1 MMKKNG
7 NTRTMSRKWIAGA
20 VLLFAFF
27 VMAGIHI
34 WKDYRDTL
42 MANQI
47 DQLQITTQILSKNME
62 SSIQEY
68 EDDLDFFDGLEL
80 LDDVQ
85 SSEETRKIFQSYINT
100 KEVFVEDL
108 FWEKEDGTF
117 ITSVS
122 GRQYHDPVK
131 IAQMDDVRSL
141 YQMKDEYTQQEKY
154 MVVKK
159 TIAEG
164 KRICLVV
171 DEEKYYNNIISDIK
185 IGSNGYIVIKA
196 SDGKI
201 LMHPDNEQWGIDV
214 IAGRKKMYPDLDFS
228 SLEQMIE
235 DQKKGVEGVS
245 IYYSYWW
252 TKKNLPRV
260 KKISVYTPAK
270 IGDDFLVISSVT
282 DYSDFYQPIRE
293 GFTGLLLLFAGIL
306 AISMLAFFLAMK
318 MFHQR
323 KQIESENA
331 YLKELNGLLEE
342 VHQNEETIAHQQRL
356 QIMGTMTG
364 GIAHEFNNFLTP
376 IMGYAELLLMEFPE
390 DSDEY
395 DSVMEIYEAAEK
407 ANDVV
412 RQISTLSRKNVETV
426 YKEVPVAQMLR
437 RAVKMADSVC
447 PAGIHMENHIDISD
461 QSILGNATQLHQV
474 ILNICVNAVHAIGK
488 KNEGRK
494 NEDKIEGK
502 IEISG
507 KEMAYQEMDEELKK
521 HLNDAWEHYIC
532 IEIRDNGCGMDS
544 ETLRQIFN
552 PFFTTKKGGE
562 GTGLG
567 LALAEQIILSHKG
580 YIYAESE
587 KDIGTT
593 FHILLPVM
601 EKSESMELART
612 EEAQGIRIVA
622 ADDNVKVL
630 KLLQKNFSKLGAE
643 IQIFTNKKE
652 LLEHLKSKGA
662 DVLFVDESMEDIGGI
677 DFCMS
682 VQGKYPDMKKILMVS
697 HITREIA
704 EAKSRDIIDG
714 YVEKPVSATMLL
726 EAVRDAAAEG

>member
-1 MMKKNG
+1 MQEQKKSG
-7 NTRTMSRKWIAGA
+7 KMSKKWIAGA
-20 VLLFAFF
+20 LLLLIILLVL
-27 VMAGIHI
+27 GIHV

-42 MANQI
+42 MDNQI
-47 DQLQITTQILSKNME
+47 DQLKVTTEILSKNME

-68 EDDLDFFDGLEL
+68 EDDLGFFEGLKNIKDAKE
-80 LDDVQ
+80 
-85 SSEETRKIFQSYINT
+85 IFQRYIDTQNI
-100 KEVFVEDL
+100 FVEDF

-117 ITSVS
+117 LGSVS
-122 GRQYHDPVK
+122 GNQYHDSIK
-131 IAQMDDVRSL
+131 FAQMDQTRSM
-141 YQMKDEYTQQEKY
+141 YQMKGGDSGTEKY
-154 MVVKK
+154 LVIKER
-159 TIAEG
+159 TEDG
-164 KRICLVV
+164 KNVCLVV
-171 DEEKYYNNIISDIK
+171 NEEKYYNKIISDIK

-196 SDGKI
+196 SDGRI
-201 LMHPDNEQWGIDV
+201 LMHPDNDQWGIDV

-228 SLEQMIE
+228 SLEKMID
-235 DQKKGVEGVS
+235 DQKKGKEGVS
-245 IYYSYWW
+245 VYYSYWW
-252 TKKNLPRV
+252 TKKDLPRV

-270 IGDDFLVISSVT
+270 IGDDFLVVSSVT
-282 DYSDFYQPIRE
+282 DYTDFYQPIRE
-293 GFTGLLLLFAGIL
+293 GFTGLLLLFSGIL
-306 AISMLAFFLAMK
+306 AVCMLVFFLAMK
-318 MFHQR
+318 MFNER
-323 KQIESENA
+323 KQVEAENA

-376 IMGYAELLLMEFPE
+376 IMGYAELLMMELPE

-395 DSVMEIYEAAEK
+395 DSAAEIYEASEK
-407 ANDVV
+407 AKDVV

-447 PAGIHMENHIDISD
+447 PSGIHMEKQMDLSD

-502 IEISG
+502 IEITG
-507 KEMAYQEMDEELKK
+507 KEIAYGGAGEELKK
-521 HLNDAWEHYIC
+521 HLNDAWEHYIH
-532 IEIRDNGCGMDS
+532 IQIRDNGCGMDN

-567 LALAEQIILSHKG
+567 LALAEQIVLSHKG

-587 KDIGTT
+587 KGVGST

-601 EKSESMELART
+601 EKNVDMEFAKAK
-612 EEAQGIRIVA
+612 EAPDIRIVA

-630 KLLQKNFSKLGAE
+630 RLLQKNFLKLGVQ

-652 LLEHLKSKGA
+652 LLEHLKIRGA
-662 DVLFVDESMEDIGGI
+662 DVLFVDESMEDVGGI
-677 DFCMS
+677 EFCMS
-682 VQGKYPDMKKILMVS
+682 VQGQYPDMKKILMITQV
-697 HITREIA
+697 TREIA

-714 YVEKPVSATMLL
+714 YVEKPVSATTLL
-726 EAVRDAAAEG
+726 EAVRDAAE

>member
-1 MMKKNG
+1 MQEQRKPEKI
-7 NTRTMSRKWIAGA
+7 SKKWIIGA
-20 VLLFAFF
+20 VLLLIIFF
-27 VMAGIHI
+27 VFGIHV

-42 MANQI
+42 MDNQI
-47 DQLQITTQILSKNME
+47 EQLKVTTKILSKNME

-68 EDDLDFFDGLEL
+68 EDDLDFFDGLKNAE
-80 LDDVQ
+80 DA
-85 SSEETRKIFQSYINT
+85 KGIFQSYIEK
-100 KEVFVEDL
+100 KEMFVEDL
-108 FWEKEDGTF
+108 FWEKQDGTF
-117 ITSVS
+117 LGSVS
-122 GRQYHDPVK
+122 GKQYKDGIK
-131 IAQMDDVRSL
+131 TAQMSGKKSM
-141 YQMKDEYTQQEKY
+141 YQMKREDTKQEKY
-154 MVVKK
+154 LIVKK
-159 TIAEG
+159 VLDDGNTL
-164 KRICLVV
+164 CLVV
-171 DEEKYYNNIISDIK
+171 NEEKYYNKIISDIK

-196 SDGKI
+196 SDGRI
-201 LMHPDNEQWGIDV
+201 LMHPDNGQWGIDV
-214 IAGRKKMYPDLDFS
+214 IAGRKEMYPELDFS
-228 SLEQMIE
+228 SLEKMIE
-235 DQKKGVEGVS
+235 DQKKGKAGVS
-245 IYYSYWW
+245 VYYSYWW
-252 TKKNLPRV
+252 TKKDLPRV
-260 KKISVYTPAK
+260 KKISVYAPAK

-282 DYSDFYQPIRE
+282 DYTEFYQPIRE
-293 GFTGLLLLFAGIL
+293 GFTGLLFLFAGIL
-306 AISMLAFFLAMK
+306 AVCMLVFFLAMK

-323 KQIESENA
+323 KQVESENA

-376 IMGYAELLLMEFPE
+376 IMGYAELLMMELPE
-390 DSDEY
+390 DSEEY
-395 DSVMEIYEAAEK
+395 DNVIEIYEASEK
-407 ANDVV
+407 AKDVV

-426 YKEVPVAQMLR
+426 YKEVPAAQMLR

-447 PAGIHMENHIDISD
+447 PSGIQMESRIELSD
-461 QSILGNATQLHQV
+461 QSILGNATQIHQV

-488 KNEGRK
+488 KKEGQ
-494 NEDKIEGK
+494 IQ
-502 IEISG
+502 ISG
-507 KEMAYQEMDEELKK
+507 NEMVYQEMDEEIKK
-521 HLNDAWEHYIC
+521 HLNDAWEHYIH
-532 IEIRDNGCGMDS
+532 IQIRDNGCGMDS

-587 KDIGTT
+587 KDVGST

-601 EKSESMELART
+601 EKNGGMEFAET
-612 EEAQGIRIVA
+612 DEAQDIRIVA

-630 KLLQKNFSKLGAE
+630 KLLQKNFSRLGVE

-652 LLEHLKSKGA
+652 LLDDLRTRGA

-726 EAVRDAAAEG
+726 EAVRDAAD

>member
-1 MMKKNG
+1 MQEQKKSG
-7 NTRTMSRKWIAGA
+7 KMSKKWIAGA
-20 VLLFAFF
+20 LLLLIILLVL
-27 VMAGIHI
+27 GIHV

-42 MANQI
+42 MDNQI
-47 DQLQITTQILSKNME
+47 DQLKVTTEILSKNME

-68 EDDLDFFDGLEL
+68 EDDLGFFEGLKNIKDAKE
-80 LDDVQ
+80 
-85 SSEETRKIFQSYINT
+85 IFQRYIDTQNI
-100 KEVFVEDL
+100 FVEDF

-117 ITSVS
+117 LGSVS
-122 GRQYHDPVK
+122 GNQYHDSIK
-131 IAQMDDVRSL
+131 FAQMDQTRSM
-141 YQMKDEYTQQEKY
+141 YQMKGGDSGTEKY
-154 MVVKK
+154 LVIKER
-159 TIAEG
+159 TEDG
-164 KRICLVV
+164 KNVCLVV
-171 DEEKYYNNIISDIK
+171 NEEKYYNKIISDIK

-196 SDGKI
+196 SDGRI
-201 LMHPDNEQWGIDV
+201 LMHPDNDQWGIDV

-228 SLEQMIE
+228 SLEKMI
-235 DQKKGVEGVS
+235 DAQKKGKEGVS
-245 IYYSYWW
+245 VYYSYWW

-270 IGDDFLVISSVT
+270 IGDDFLVVSSVT
-282 DYSDFYQPIRE
+282 DYTDFYQPIRE
-293 GFTGLLLLFAGIL
+293 GFTGLLLLFSGIL
-306 AISMLAFFLAMK
+306 AVCMLVFFLAMK
-318 MFHQR
+318 MFNER
-323 KQIESENA
+323 KQVEAENA

-376 IMGYAELLLMEFPE
+376 IMGYAELLMMELPE

-395 DSVMEIYEAAEK
+395 DSAAEIYEASEK
-407 ANDVV
+407 AKDVV

-447 PAGIHMENHIDISD
+447 PSGIHMEKQIDLSD

-502 IEISG
+502 IEITG
-507 KEMAYQEMDEELKK
+507 KEIAYGGAGEELKK
-521 HLNDAWEHYIC
+521 HLNDAWEHYIH
-532 IEIRDNGCGMDS
+532 IQIRDNGCGMDN

-567 LALAEQIILSHKG
+567 LALAEQIVLSHKG

-587 KDIGTT
+587 KGVGST

-601 EKSESMELART
+601 EKNVDMEFAKVK
-612 EEAQGIRIVA
+612 EAPDIRIVA

-630 KLLQKNFSKLGAE
+630 RLLQKNFLKLGVQ

-652 LLEHLKSKGA
+652 LLEHLKIRGA
-662 DVLFVDESMEDIGGI
+662 DVLFVDESMEDVGGI
-677 DFCMS
+677 EFCMS
-682 VQGKYPDMKKILMVS
+682 VQGQYPDMKKILMITQV
-697 HITREIA
+697 TREIA

-714 YVEKPVSATMLL
+714 YVEKPVSATTLL
-726 EAVRDAAAEG
+726 EAVRDAAE

>member
-1 MMKKNG
+1 MQEQKKSG
-7 NTRTMSRKWIAGA
+7 KISKKWIIGA
-20 VLLFAFF
+20 ILLLIIFSVF
-27 VMAGIHI
+27 GIHV

-42 MANQI
+42 MDNQI
-47 DQLQITTQILSKNME
+47 EQLKVTTEILSKNME

-68 EDDLDFFDGLEL
+68 EDDLDFFDGLKNAE
-80 LDDVQ
+80 DA
-85 SSEETRKIFQSYINT
+85 KAIFQSYIEK

-108 FWEKEDGTF
+108 FREKQDGTF
-117 ITSVS
+117 LGSVS
-122 GRQYHDPVK
+122 GKQYKDGIK
-131 IAQMDDVRSL
+131 IAQMSDEKSM
-141 YQMKDEYTQQEKY
+141 YQMKREDTKQEKY
-154 MVVKK
+154 LVVKK
-159 TIAEG
+159 VLDDG
-164 KRICLVV
+164 NNLCLVV
-171 DEEKYYNNIISDIK
+171 NEEKYYNKIISDIR

-196 SDGKI
+196 SDGRI
-201 LMHPDNEQWGIDV
+201 LMHPDNGQWGIDV

-228 SLEQMIE
+228 SLEKMIE
-235 DQKKGVEGVS
+235 DQKKGEEGVS
-245 IYYSYWW
+245 VYYSYWW
-252 TKKNLPRV
+252 TKKDVPRV

-270 IGDDFLVISSVT
+270 IGDDFIVISSVT
-282 DYSDFYQPIRE
+282 DYTDFYQPIRE
-293 GFTGLLLLFAGIL
+293 GFTGLMLLFAGIL
-306 AISMLAFFLAMK
+306 AICMVVFFLAMK
-318 MFHQR
+318 MFNQR
-323 KQIESENA
+323 KQVEAENA

-376 IMGYAELLLMEFPE
+376 IMGYAELLMMELPE

-395 DSVMEIYEAAEK
+395 DSVVEIYEASEK
-407 ANDVV
+407 AKDVV

-447 PAGIHMENHIDISD
+447 LSGIHMEKEMELSD

-474 ILNICVNAVHAIGK
+474 ILNICVNAVYAIGK

-502 IEISG
+502 IEITG
-507 KEMAYQEMDEELKK
+507 RELAYEQMDEELKK
-521 HLNDAWEHYIC
+521 HLNDAWEHYIS
-532 IEIRDNGCGMDS
+532 IEIKDNGCGMDS

-587 KDIGTT
+587 KDVGTT

-601 EKSESMELART
+601 EKNVGMELAKSDK
-612 EEAQGIRIVA
+612 AQDIRIVA

-630 KLLQKNFSKLGAE
+630 KLLQKNFSKLGVQ

-652 LLEHLKSKGA
+652 LLGHLKTNGA

-677 DFCMS
+677 DFCMA
-682 VQGKYPDMKKILMVS
+682 VQGQYPDMKKILMVS

-714 YVEKPVSATMLL
+714 YVEKPVSATILL
-726 EAVRDAAAEG
+726 EAVRDAAD

>member
-1 MMKKNG
+1 MQEHKKSG
-7 NTRTMSRKWIAGA
+7 KISKKWIVGA
-20 VLLFAFF
+20 VLLLLIFLVFGMH
-27 VMAGIHI
+27 V

-42 MANQI
+42 MDNQI
-47 DQLQITTQILSKNME
+47 DQLKVTTEILSKNME

-68 EDDLDFFDGLEL
+68 EDDLDFFDGLKNTE
-80 LDDVQ
+80 DAK
-85 SSEETRKIFQSYINT
+85 EIFRSYIKK

-108 FWEKEDGTF
+108 FWEKQDGTF
-117 ITSVS
+117 LGSVS
-122 GRQYHDPVK
+122 GKQYKDGIK
-131 IAQMDDVRSL
+131 IAQMGDEKSM
-141 YQMKDEYTQQEKY
+141 YQMKGEHTKQEKY
-154 MVVKK
+154 LVVKK
-159 TIAEG
+159 LLDDG
-164 KRICLVV
+164 NNLCLVV
-171 DEEKYYNNIISDIK
+171 NEEKYYNKIISDIK

-196 SDGKI
+196 SDGRI
-201 LMHPDNEQWGIDV
+201 LMHPDNDQWGIDV

-235 DQKKGVEGVS
+235 DQKKGEEGVS
-245 IYYSYWW
+245 VYYSYWW
-252 TKKNLPRV
+252 TKKDLPRV

-270 IGDDFLVISSVT
+270 IGEDFLVISSVT
-282 DYSDFYQPIRE
+282 DYTDFYQPIRE
-293 GFTGLLLLFAGIL
+293 GFTGLLLLFAGLL
-306 AISMLAFFLAMK
+306 AVCMVVFFLAMK
-318 MFHQR
+318 MFNQR
-323 KQIESENA
+323 KQVEAENA

-376 IMGYAELLLMEFPE
+376 IMGYAELLMMELPE
-390 DSDEY
+390 DSEEY
-395 DSVMEIYEAAEK
+395 DSVVEIYEASEK
-407 ANDVV
+407 AKDVV

-426 YKEVPVAQMLR
+426 YKEVPAAQMLR

-447 PAGIHMENHIDISD
+447 PSGIRMEKQMELSD

-507 KEMAYQEMDEELKK
+507 RETAYEEMDEELKK
-521 HLNDAWEHYIC
+521 HLNDAWEHYIH
-532 IEIRDNGCGMDS
+532 IQITDNGCGMDS

-587 KDIGTT
+587 KGVGTI

-601 EKSESMELART
+601 EKNMGMELAKAD
-612 EEAQGIRIVA
+612 EAADIRIVA

-630 KLLQKNFSKLGAE
+630 KLLQKNFSKLGVQ
-643 IQIFTNKKE
+643 IQTFANKKE
-652 LLEHLKSKGA
+652 LLGHLKSKGA

-677 DFCMS
+677 DFCML
-682 VQGKYPDMKKILMVS
+682 VQGQYPDMKKILMVS

-714 YVEKPVSATMLL
+714 YVEKPVSATTLL
-726 EAVRDAAAEG
+726 EAVRAATE

>member
-1 MMKKNG
+1 MQEQKKSG
-7 NTRTMSRKWIAGA
+7 KMSKKWIAGA
-20 VLLFAFF
+20 LLLLIILLVL
-27 VMAGIHI
+27 GIHV

-42 MANQI
+42 MDNQI
-47 DQLQITTQILSKNME
+47 DQLKVTTEILSKNME

-68 EDDLDFFDGLEL
+68 EDDLGFFEGLKNIKDAKE
-80 LDDVQ
+80 
-85 SSEETRKIFQSYINT
+85 IFQRYIDTQNI
-100 KEVFVEDL
+100 FVEDF

-117 ITSVS
+117 LGSVS
-122 GRQYHDPVK
+122 GNQYHDSIK
-131 IAQMDDVRSL
+131 FAQMDQTRSM
-141 YQMKDEYTQQEKY
+141 YQMKGGDSGTEKY
-154 MVVKK
+154 LVIKER
-159 TIAEG
+159 TEDG
-164 KRICLVV
+164 KNVCLVV
-171 DEEKYYNNIISDIK
+171 NEEKYYNKIISDIK

-196 SDGKI
+196 SDGRI
-201 LMHPDNEQWGIDV
+201 LMHPDNDQWGIDV

-228 SLEQMIE
+228 SLEKMID
-235 DQKKGVEGVS
+235 DQKKGKEGVS
-245 IYYSYWW
+245 VYYSYWW
-252 TKKNLPRV
+252 TKKDLPRV

-270 IGDDFLVISSVT
+270 IGDDFLVVSSVT
-282 DYSDFYQPIRE
+282 DYTDFYQPIRE
-293 GFTGLLLLFAGIL
+293 GFTGLLLLFSGIL
-306 AISMLAFFLAMK
+306 AVCMLVFFLAMK
-318 MFHQR
+318 MFNER
-323 KQIESENA
+323 KQVEAENA

-342 VHQNEETIAHQQRL
+342 VHQNEENIAHQQRL

-376 IMGYAELLLMEFPE
+376 IMGYAELLMMELPE

-395 DSVMEIYEAAEK
+395 DSAAEIYEASEK
-407 ANDVV
+407 AKDVV

-447 PAGIHMENHIDISD
+447 PSGIHMEKQIDLSD

-502 IEISG
+502 IEITG
-507 KEMAYQEMDEELKK
+507 KEIAYGGAGEELKK
-521 HLNDAWEHYIC
+521 HLNDAWEHYIH
-532 IEIRDNGCGMDS
+532 IQIRDNGCGMDN

-567 LALAEQIILSHKG
+567 LALAEQIVLSHKG

-587 KDIGTT
+587 KGVGST

-601 EKSESMELART
+601 EKNVDMEFAKAK
-612 EEAQGIRIVA
+612 EAPDIRIVA

-630 KLLQKNFSKLGAE
+630 RLLQKNFLKLGVQ

-652 LLEHLKSKGA
+652 LLEHLKIRGA
-662 DVLFVDESMEDIGGI
+662 DVLFVDESMEDVGGI
-677 DFCMS
+677 EFCMS
-682 VQGKYPDMKKILMVS
+682 VQGQYPDMKKILMITQV
-697 HITREIA
+697 TREIA

-714 YVEKPVSATMLL
+714 YVEKPVSATTLL
-726 EAVRDAAAEG
+726 EAVRDAAE

>member
-1 MMKKNG
+1 MQEQRKPEKI
-7 NTRTMSRKWIAGA
+7 SKKWIIGA
-20 VLLFAFF
+20 VLLLIIFF
-27 VMAGIHI
+27 VFGIHV

-42 MANQI
+42 MDNQI
-47 DQLQITTQILSKNME
+47 EQLKVTTKILSKNME

-68 EDDLDFFDGLEL
+68 EDDLDFFDGLKNAE
-80 LDDVQ
+80 DA
-85 SSEETRKIFQSYINT
+85 KGIFQSYIEK
-100 KEVFVEDL
+100 KEMFVEDL
-108 FWEKEDGTF
+108 FWEKQDGTF
-117 ITSVS
+117 LGSVS
-122 GRQYHDPVK
+122 GKQYKDGIK
-131 IAQMDDVRSL
+131 TAQMSDKKSM
-141 YQMKDEYTQQEKY
+141 YQMKREDTKQEKY
-154 MVVKK
+154 LIVKK
-159 TIAEG
+159 VLDDGNTL
-164 KRICLVV
+164 CLVV
-171 DEEKYYNNIISDIK
+171 NEEKYYNKIISDIK

-196 SDGKI
+196 SDGRI
-201 LMHPDNEQWGIDV
+201 LMHPDNGQWGIDV
-214 IAGRKKMYPDLDFS
+214 IAGRKEMYPELDFS
-228 SLEQMIE
+228 SLEKMIE
-235 DQKKGVEGVS
+235 DQKKGKAGVS
-245 IYYSYWW
+245 VYYSYWW
-252 TKKNLPRV
+252 TKKDLPRV
-260 KKISVYTPAK
+260 KKISVYAPAK

-282 DYSDFYQPIRE
+282 DYTEFYQPIRE
-293 GFTGLLLLFAGIL
+293 GFTGLLFLFAGIL
-306 AISMLAFFLAMK
+306 AVCMLVFFLAMK

-323 KQIESENA
+323 KQVESENA

-376 IMGYAELLLMEFPE
+376 IMGYAELLMMELPE
-390 DSDEY
+390 DSEEY
-395 DSVMEIYEAAEK
+395 DNVIEIYEASEK
-407 ANDVV
+407 AKDVV

-426 YKEVPVAQMLR
+426 YKEVPAAQMLR

-447 PAGIHMENHIDISD
+447 PSGIQMESRIELSD
-461 QSILGNATQLHQV
+461 QSILGNATQIHQV

-488 KNEGRK
+488 KKEGQ
-494 NEDKIEGK
+494 IQ
-502 IEISG
+502 ISG
-507 KEMAYQEMDEELKK
+507 NEMVYQEMDEEIKK
-521 HLNDAWEHYIC
+521 HLNDAWEHYIH
-532 IEIRDNGCGMDS
+532 IQIRDNGCGMDS

-587 KDIGTT
+587 KDVGST

-601 EKSESMELART
+601 EKNGGMEFAET
-612 EEAQGIRIVA
+612 DEAQDIRIVA

-630 KLLQKNFSKLGAE
+630 KLLQKNFSRLGVE

-652 LLEHLKSKGA
+652 LLDDLRTRGA

-726 EAVRDAAAEG
+726 EAVRDAAD

>member
-1 MMKKNG
+1 MQKKQNAG
-7 NTRTMSRKWIAGA
+7 KSSGKWIMGA

-27 VMAGIHI
+27 IMAGIHI

-42 MANQI
+42 MGNQI
-47 DQLQITTQILSKNME
+47 DQLKITTQILSKNME

-68 EDDLDFFDGLEL
+68 EDDLDFFEGMKTQ
-80 LDDVQ
+80 DDAK
-85 SSEETRKIFQSYINT
+85 EIFQSYINT
-100 KEVFVEDL
+100 KDVFVEDL
-108 FWEKEDGTF
+108 FWEKNDGTF
-117 ITSVS
+117 LGSVS
-122 GRQYHDPVK
+122 GKKYQSPVQ

-141 YQMKDEYTQQEKY
+141 YQMKDEYTKEEKY
-154 MVVKK
+154 LVVKK
-159 TIAEG
+159 KIEDG
-164 KRICLVV
+164 KNVCLVV
-171 DEEKYYNNIISDIK
+171 NEEQYYNKIISDIK
-185 IGSNGYIVIKA
+185 IGSNGYIVIKG

-201 LMHPDNEQWGIDV
+201 LMHPDNDQWGIDV
-214 IAGRKKMYPDLDFS
+214 IAGRKKMYPNLDFS

-235 DQKKGVEGVS
+235 DQKKGQEGVS

-270 IGDDFLVISSVT
+270 IGNDFLVISSVT

-293 GFTGLLLLFAGIL
+293 GFTGLLFLFAGIL
-306 AISMLAFFLAMK
+306 AISMIAFFLAMK

-407 ANDVV
+407 AKDVV

-426 YKEVPVAQMLR
+426 YKEVPAAQMLR

-447 PAGIHMENHIDISD
+447 PSGIHMENHIDLSD

-494 NEDKIEGK
+494 NEEKTAGK
-502 IEISG
+502 IEIRG
-507 KEMAYQEMDEELKK
+507 KEMAYQDIEEEIKK
-521 HLNDAWEHYIC
+521 HLNEAWEHYIC

-567 LALAEQIILSHKG
+567 LALAEQIVLSHKG

-587 KDIGTT
+587 KDVGTA

-601 EKSESMELART
+601 EKNVEFAKT
-612 EEAQGIRIVA
+612 DEAQSIRIVA

-630 KLLQKNFSKLGAE
+630 KLLQKHFSKLGAE
-643 IQIFTNKKE
+643 IQTFTNKKE
-652 LLEHLKSKGA
+652 LLEHLKNKGA

-714 YVEKPVSATMLL
+714 YVEKPVSATTLL
-726 EAVRDAAAEG
+726 EAVREAAIKA

>member
-1 MMKKNG
+1 MQDQKK
-7 NTRTMSRKWIAGA
+7 SRKISIKWIIGA
-20 VLLFAFF
+20 ILLLIVFSVF
-27 VMAGIHI
+27 GIHV

-42 MANQI
+42 MDNQI
-47 DQLQITTQILSKNME
+47 EQLKVTTEILSKNME

-68 EDDLDFFDGLEL
+68 EDDLDFFDGLKNTE
-80 LDDVQ
+80 DAKVVF
-85 SSEETRKIFQSYINT
+85 KSYIEK

-108 FWEKEDGTF
+108 FWEKQDGTF
-117 ITSVS
+117 LGSVS
-122 GRQYHDPVK
+122 GKQYKDGIK
-131 IAQMDDVRSL
+131 IAQMNDEKSM
-141 YQMKDEYTQQEKY
+141 YQMKGEHTKQEKY
-154 MVVKK
+154 LVVKK
-159 TIAEG
+159 VLDNG
-164 KRICLVV
+164 NNLCLVV
-171 DEEKYYNNIISDIK
+171 NEEKYYNKIISDIK

-196 SDGKI
+196 SDGRI
-201 LMHPDNEQWGIDV
+201 LMHPDNDQWGIDV

-228 SLEQMIE
+228 SLEQMID
-235 DQKKGVEGVS
+235 DQKKGKEGVS
-245 IYYSYWW
+245 VYYSYWW

-270 IGDDFLVISSVT
+270 IGNDFLVISSVT
-282 DYSDFYQPIRE
+282 DYTDFYQPIRE

-306 AISMLAFFLAMK
+306 AVCMLVFFLAMK
-318 MFHQR
+318 MFNQR
-323 KQIESENA
+323 KQVEAENA

-376 IMGYAELLLMEFPE
+376 IMGYAELLMMELPE

-395 DSVMEIYEAAEK
+395 DSVAEIYEASEK
-407 ANDVV
+407 AKDVV

-426 YKEVPVAQMLR
+426 YKEVPAAQMLR

-447 PAGIHMENHIDISD
+447 PSGIHMEKQIDLSD

-474 ILNICVNAVHAIGK
+474 ILNISVNAVHAIGK

-507 KEMAYQEMDEELKK
+507 KEIAYKDVKEETKK
-521 HLNDAWEHYIC
+521 HLNDAWEHYIH
-532 IEIRDNGCGMDS
+532 IQIRDNGCGMDS

-567 LALAEQIILSHKG
+567 LALAEQIVLSHKG

-587 KDIGTT
+587 KGIGST

-601 EKSESMELART
+601 EKNVDIEFAKAK
-612 EEAQGIRIVA
+612 EAPDIRIVA

-630 KLLQKNFSKLGAE
+630 RLLQKNFSKLGVQ
-643 IQIFTNKKE
+643 IQTFTNKKE
-652 LLEHLKSKGA
+652 LLEYLKDKGA

-682 VQGKYPDMKKILMVS
+682 VQGQYPDMKKILMITQV
-697 HITREIA
+697 TREIA

-714 YVEKPVSATMLL
+714 YVEKPVSATTLL
-726 EAVRDAAAEG
+726 EAVRDAAGE

>member
-1 MMKKNG
+1 MQEQRKPEKI
-7 NTRTMSRKWIAGA
+7 SKKWIIGA
-20 VLLFAFF
+20 VLLLIIFF
-27 VMAGIHI
+27 VFGIHV

-42 MANQI
+42 MDNQI
-47 DQLQITTQILSKNME
+47 EQLKVTTKILSKNME

-68 EDDLDFFDGLEL
+68 EDDLDFFDGLKNAE
-80 LDDVQ
+80 DA
-85 SSEETRKIFQSYINT
+85 KGIFQSYIEK

-108 FWEKEDGTF
+108 FWEKQDGTF
-117 ITSVS
+117 LGSVS
-122 GRQYHDPVK
+122 GKQYKDGIK
-131 IAQMDDVRSL
+131 TAQMSGKKSM
-141 YQMKDEYTQQEKY
+141 YQMKREDTKQEKY
-154 MVVKK
+154 LVVKK
-159 TIAEG
+159 VLDDGNTL
-164 KRICLVV
+164 CLVV
-171 DEEKYYNNIISDIK
+171 NEEKYYNKIISDIK

-196 SDGKI
+196 SDGRI

-214 IAGRKKMYPDLDFS
+214 IAGRKERYPELDFS
-228 SLEQMIE
+228 SLEKMIE
-235 DQKKGVEGVS
+235 DQEKGKEGVS
-245 IYYSYWW
+245 VYYSYWW
-252 TKKNLPRV
+252 TKKDLPRV
-260 KKISVYTPAK
+260 KKISVYAPAK

-282 DYSDFYQPIRE
+282 DYTEFYQPIRE
-293 GFTGLLLLFAGIL
+293 GFTGLLFLFAGIL
-306 AISMLAFFLAMK
+306 AVCMLVFFLAMK

-323 KQIESENA
+323 KQVESENA

-376 IMGYAELLLMEFPE
+376 IMGYAELLMMELPE
-390 DSDEY
+390 DSEEY
-395 DSVMEIYEAAEK
+395 DNVIEIYEASEK
-407 ANDVV
+407 AKDVV

-426 YKEVPVAQMLR
+426 YKEVPAAQMLR

-447 PAGIHMENHIDISD
+447 PSGIQMKSRIELSD
-461 QSILGNATQLHQV
+461 QSILGNATQIHQV

-488 KNEGRK
+488 KTEGQ
-494 NEDKIEGK
+494 IQ
-502 IEISG
+502 ISG
-507 KEMAYQEMDEELKK
+507 NEMAYQEMDEEIKK
-521 HLNDAWEHYIC
+521 HLNDAWEHYIH
-532 IEIRDNGCGMDS
+532 IQIRDNGCGMDS

-587 KDIGTT
+587 KDVGST

-601 EKSESMELART
+601 EKNGGMEFAET
-612 EEAQGIRIVA
+612 DEAQDIRIVA

-630 KLLQKNFSKLGAE
+630 KLLQKNFSRLGVE
-643 IQIFTNKKE
+643 IQTFTNKKE
-652 LLEHLKSKGA
+652 LLDDLRIGGA

-677 DFCMS
+677 DFCML

-714 YVEKPVSATMLL
+714 YVEKPVSATTLL
-726 EAVRDAAAEG
+726 EAVRDAAN